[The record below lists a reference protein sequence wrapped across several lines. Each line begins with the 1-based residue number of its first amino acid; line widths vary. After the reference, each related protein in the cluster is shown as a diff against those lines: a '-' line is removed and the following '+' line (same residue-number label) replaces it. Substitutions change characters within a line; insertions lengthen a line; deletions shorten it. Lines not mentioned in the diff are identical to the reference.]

1 MLSVQT
7 VRRALL
13 LALAGGG
20 TTIYLVAD
28 AQPCWQP
35 MLRELRRNHIGV
47 WASSLASRRA
57 PFATLR
63 AVMAALNPEKVSTTL
78 VDFCV
83 EDDAPLR
90 SYDGVPIHM
99 LPLVS
104 TLQAMAKNDA
114 TVLVIE
120 GFEDM
125 DADSATMF
133 ALLERVLY
141 AHAIAV
147 ILCVRQNWFN
157 STACATHTAVS
168 NVFFLD

>member
-20 TTIYLVAD
+20 TTIYLVAE
-28 AQPCWQP
+28 AQPRWQP
-35 MLRELRRNHIGV
+35 MLRDLRRNHIGV
-47 WASSLASRRA
+47 WASALASRRA

-63 AVMAALNPEKVSTTL
+63 AVMAALNLEKMSTTL

-83 EDDAPLR
+83 GDDAPLR

-104 TLQAMAKNDA
+104 TLQAMAKTDA

-120 GFEDM
+120 GVEDM
-125 DADSATMF
+125 DADSAEVF
-133 ALLERVLY
+133 ALFEHVLY
-141 AHAIAV
+141 AHQIAV
-147 ILCVRQNWFN
+147 ILCVRQSWFDA
-157 STACATHTAVS
+157 TACLTHTPVS
-168 NVFFLD
+168 NLFFLD